1 MCGIVG
7 LFLKNPELHPQ
18 LGAHL
23 KTMLIGMTERGPDSA
38 GIAVYHRPVQPTQC
52 KLTAFH
58 RDTAYPWREMAGQ
71 LGEALGAEVD
81 VERKG
86 NHAVI
91 KVDAAEADARAWIA
105 RHHPE
110 VRVMGYGQL
119 MEVYKD
125 MGLPV
130 EVARKYALDGM
141 EGSHAIGHTRM
152 ATESAVTTEHSH
164 PFTAAP
170 DMCLV
175 HNGSLSNHN
184 NLRRWLRRRG
194 LEFETDND
202 SEVAARYFA
211 YRLGEGASLAEAL
224 EAGLRDLD
232 GFYTFTMGTR
242 DGFAVLRDGIAC
254 KPAVLAETDDWVAMA
269 SEFRSLANLPGVE
282 KANIWEPKPAVVYTW
297 SLQEAA

>member
-7 LFLKNPELHPQ
+7 LFLKNPALRPH
-18 LGAHL
+18 LGGHI
-23 KTMLIGMTERGPDSA
+23 KTMLIGMTDRGPDSA
-38 GIAVYHRPVQPTQC
+38 GIAVYHKPVRQGQC

-58 RDTAYPWREMAGQ
+58 ANPNYHWREIGGA
-71 LGEALGAEVD
+71 LGEALNAEVD
-81 VERKG
+81 IELKG
-86 NHAVI
+86 NHAVLT
-91 KVDAAEADARAWIA
+91 VSADETATRSWLHQ
-105 RHHPE
+105 HHPE
-110 VRVMGYGQL
+110 VRIMGYGQL

-130 EVARKYALDGM
+130 DVAERYGVGGM
-141 EGSHAIGHTRM
+141 EGTHAIGHTRM

-164 PFTAAP
+164 PFTAAS

-184 NLRRWLRRRG
+184 RLREWLRRRG
-194 LEFETDND
+194 HEFETDND

-211 YRLGEGASLAEAL
+211 HRLAEGASLAEAL
-224 EAGLRDLD
+224 EAGLTDLD

-282 KANIWEPKPAVVYTW
+282 KAKIWEPAPAVVYTW
-297 SLQEAA
+297 SLPKAA

>member
-7 LFLKNPELHPQ
+7 LFLKNPALRPT
-18 LGAHL
+18 LGAHV

-38 GIAVYHRPVQPTQC
+38 GIAVYHKPVDGKAC
-52 KLTAFH
+52 KLTVFH
-58 RDTAYPWREMAGQ
+58 PDPQHRWREIGGR
-71 LGEALGAEVD
+71 LGEAVGAEVD
-81 VERKG
+81 VELKG

-91 KVDAAEADARAWIA
+91 TVTAPEAAARAWLQE
-105 RHHPE
+105 HHPD
-110 VRVMGYGQL
+110 VRIMGYGQL

-125 MGLPV
+125 MGLPA
-130 EVARKYALDGM
+130 EVIARYGIDSM

-164 PFTAAP
+164 PFTAAS

-184 NLRRWLRRRG
+184 NLRKWLRRRG
-194 LEFETDND
+194 HSFETDND

-211 YRLGEGASLAEAL
+211 HRLGEGATLAEAL
-224 EAGLRDLD
+224 EAGLTDLD

-269 SEFRSLANLPGVE
+269 SEFRSLANLPGVD
-282 KANIWEPKPAVVYTW
+282 KATIWEPEPAVVYTW
-297 SLQEAA
+297 NLQQAA